1 MKAISAHE
9 IASNKEKAHFPFEDC
24 MIFMTGVGVFDDIL
38 KIEHVLKCL
47 MVFSKGAFSLKLCL
61 RCKEQYQS
69 HQICLGEL
77 FSCTRLCKGMLKKRG
92 LLVFKKS
99 SKLWH
104 FSWKSCYF
112 QMKKAPF
119 WKWCFVWSNRC
130 WKCIYHVCSF
140 LAIYFQPSAIKSN
153 LFWCSFFPYYD
164 V

>member
-1 MKAISAHE
+1 M
-9 IASNKEKAHFPFEDC
+9 
-24 MIFMTGVGVFDDIL
+24 
-38 KIEHVLKCL
+38 
-47 MVFSKGAFSLKLCL
+47 
-61 RCKEQYQS
+61 
-69 HQICLGEL
+69 
-77 FSCTRLCKGMLKKRG
+77 
-92 LLVFKKS
+92 VFKKS

-153 LFWCSFFPYYD
+153 LFWCSFFLTMMYRKHAEKMVFCQIFRFLKNQLEKWILCAILNFSKKFTKKD
-164 V
+164 MDLIFFSSESWKSILFKKRRLLQFDLMRARN